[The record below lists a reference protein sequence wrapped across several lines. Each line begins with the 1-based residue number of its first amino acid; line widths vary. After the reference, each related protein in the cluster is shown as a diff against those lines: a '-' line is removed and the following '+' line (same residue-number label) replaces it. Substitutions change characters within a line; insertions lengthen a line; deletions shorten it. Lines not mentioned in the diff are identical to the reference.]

1 MAVSFQ
7 VEYKPTPVLDRLM
20 RSLSREKFLELEM
33 AGAEQAAKNT
43 QVYLSGLAGSRHASA
58 NKLGAAPTEV
68 IGRAAGGT
76 KAEQRGDG
84 AVVVV
89 PHPLFRRAFGAVTI
103 APRTARALAIPM
115 HRDAYG
121 RGPRTMSGLFVWK
134 RNRKAEGPDDKGAA
148 FLARSVGKGKN
159 ARLELMYLLHRGR
172 ILQRQ
177 DRTLLPSDEDTAAA
191 AMKGLS
197 ARLNTILRAVAAQKG
212 AS

>member
-7 VEYKPTPVLDRLM
+7 VEYKPTPVLDRLI
-20 RSLSREKFLELEM
+20 RRLSDAGRAELAA
-33 AGAEQAAKNT
+33 AGAAEAARNT
-43 QVYLSGLAGSRHASA
+43 QKYLRGLAASRHATA
-58 NKLGAAPTEV
+58 GKLGAAPTQV
-68 IGRAAGGT
+68 IGRAAAGT
-76 KAEQRGDG
+76 VAREDC
-84 AVVVV
+84 VVV
-89 PHPLFRRAFGAVTI
+89 PHPLFKRAFGAVTI

-177 DRTLLPSDEDTAAA
+177 DRSLLPSDEETAAA
-191 AMKGLS
+191 AMKGIS
-197 ARLNTILRAVAAQKG
+197 TRLNSIIRAVTAQKG